1 MSKYHL
7 FSTSEKTK
15 SLGWCYREVLPL
27 RVEAEGFKWETAE
40 RVSPY
45 RVSGKG
51 WEAVEDGHLTADEL
65 TEKNRHGKAAEERK
79 RIEAEARM
87 RAKEAAKRGRHGG
100 HNAVMLYATDKRTG
114 DTHVFGSIREA
125 ERVLG
130 LNKTSIR
137 KYAMSGGSF
146 GGYVFR
152 LEGNGVTA

>member
-7 FSTSEKTK
+7 FSTSEKTE

-27 RVEAEGFKWETAE
+27 RVEAEGFKWETAV
-40 RVSPY
+40 RVSNY
-45 RVSGKG
+45 RVRGKG
-51 WEAVEDGHLTADEL
+51 WEAVEDGHLTADETL
-65 TEKNRHGKAAEERK
+65 AKNRHVKALEERK
-79 RIEAEARM
+79 MLGAEARLH
-87 RAKEAAKRGRHGG
+87 AKEAAKRGRHGG

-130 LNKTSIR
+130 LNKTSMR
-137 KYAMSGGSF
+137 KYAMNGGSF

-152 LEGNGVTA
+152 LEGQGETA

>member
-15 SLGWCYREVLPL
+15 SLGWCYRQVLPL

-51 WEAVEDGHLTADEL
+51 WEAVEDGHLTADETL
-65 TEKNRHGKAAEERK
+65 ARNRHGKAVEERK
-79 RIEAEARM
+79 RLEAETRL
-87 RAKEAAKRGRHGG
+87 RAKEGAKRGRHGG
-100 HNAVMLYATDKRTG
+100 HNSVRMYATDKRTG
-114 DTHVFGSIREA
+114 DTRVFGSIREA
-125 ERVLG
+125 ARVLG
-130 LNKTSIR
+130 LNKTSMR
-137 KYAMSGGSF
+137 KYAIAGGSF

-152 LEGNGVTA
+152 LEGQGETA